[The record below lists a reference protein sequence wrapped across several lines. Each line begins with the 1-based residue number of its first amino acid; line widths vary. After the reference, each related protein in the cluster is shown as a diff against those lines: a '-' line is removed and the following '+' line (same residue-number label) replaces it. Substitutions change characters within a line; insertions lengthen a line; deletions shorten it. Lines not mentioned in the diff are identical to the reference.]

1 MQIGEKNVLFTINS
15 TANFYK
21 QSLLKNLKSLIEAGI
36 SRADILVVI
45 GGFDDAEQASEVEIY
60 LRNFWNIKK
69 IYAVKQ
75 NSCDHTLFNFLIGR
89 PEVFDGFDYIFYMHD
104 TCWVGSDFLKRFN
117 DLTPEEL
124 VDSFGLTDSWS
135 MNIGLYNKDYL
146 LNKKDEIKKAFN
158 DKNTFEAINY
168 WKQWGAET
176 EDYLMNRN
184 FGHYTQFNKVESIK
198 IENPY
203 NQSTNRRTRYFECL
217 DLYKSQSNWNGVQTT
232 MNIKL

>member
-1 MQIGEKNVLFTINS
+1 MQIGDKNVLVTINS

-21 QSLLKNLKSLIEAGI
+21 ESLKKNLKSLIEAGVN
-36 SRADILVVI
+36 RKDILVVI
-45 GGFDDAEQASEVEIY
+45 GGFDDAEQASEVEVY

-75 NSCDHTLFNFLIGR
+75 NSCDHTLFNFLIDR
-89 PEVFDGFDYIFYMHD
+89 PEVFDGFNYLFYMHD
-104 TCWVGSDFLKRFN
+104 TCWVGLDFVNLLN
-117 DLTPEEL
+117 DLTPDEK
-124 VDSFGLTDSWS
+124 VDSFGLTETWS

-146 LNKKDEIKKAFN
+146 LNKRDDIKKAFN

-184 FGHYTQFNKVESIK
+184 FGHYTQFNKIESIK

-203 NQSTNRRTRYFECL
+203 NQSTIRRTRYFECL

-232 MNIKL
+232 MNVKL